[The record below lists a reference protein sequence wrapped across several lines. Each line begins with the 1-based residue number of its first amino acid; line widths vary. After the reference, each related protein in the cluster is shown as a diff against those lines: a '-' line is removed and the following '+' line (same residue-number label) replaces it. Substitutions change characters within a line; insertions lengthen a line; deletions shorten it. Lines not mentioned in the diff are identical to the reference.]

1 MYFRLMTLFII
12 ILTGF
17 LFYYQGRCLYQ
28 EKHYQKEIAEKNNII
43 TTLNED
49 LLATTKNIKKM
60 KDQQQIITATDKK
73 YTEELAHAKAHIERL
88 RFALING
95 DKRLRLNARCD
106 LSTAPPATEMDD
118 ATAPRLSN
126 TVEWNYFSLREH
138 IATATI
144 QIAGLQDYINN
155 VCLAK

>member
-1 MYFRLMTLFII
+1 
-12 ILTGF
+12 
-17 LFYYQGRCLYQ
+17 
-28 EKHYQKEIAEKNNII
+28 
-43 TTLNED
+43 
-49 LLATTKNIKKM
+49 M
-60 KDQQQIITATDKK
+60 KDQQQIIAATDKK
-73 YTEELAHAKAHIERL
+73 YTEELAHAKAYIERL
-88 RFALING
+88 RFVLING
-95 DKRLRLNARCD
+95 DKRLRLNARFD
-106 LSTAPPATEMDD
+106 LSTAPRATEMDD